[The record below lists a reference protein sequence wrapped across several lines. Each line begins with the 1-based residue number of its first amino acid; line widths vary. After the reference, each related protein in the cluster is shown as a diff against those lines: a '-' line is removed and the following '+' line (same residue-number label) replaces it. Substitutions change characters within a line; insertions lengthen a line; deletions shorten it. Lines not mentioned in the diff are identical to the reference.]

1 MASTHMPAPPLPA
14 NPAEMQRVQ
23 HTRLRRRV
31 LYSMHEEDVR
41 GRLSEAVGPT
51 RAKAWRLTDMTSNP
65 AWYVCSQLAALH
77 REAPEVTPP
86 DGGED
91 VAASISEAGFWQLA
105 QRLQRDTIGLNDM
118 FVRVDIDPDTK
129 EPGYRLVP
137 PDLVEV
143 TASPFAPSQPL
154 AMKEWLQDP
163 DDPGQWVQLVTDPR
177 IALYQALDAG
187 GIDVSARVLKGT
199 FTGDAYP
206 WIVGGK
212 PVLPY
217 VAYHS
222 AETGYA
228 LEPYGGREIFEGS
241 LQLGVYYSFFGHI
254 LRNAAWGQRWILG
267 AEPVGGDLDEDGRR
281 REVIADP
288 ATLLVLRQM
297 EDAAGQPQ
305 VGQFAPPIDPDR
317 ILAAIERYEQRVV
330 EMALSTVGVSR
341 RESDVRSA
349 MSLAVSRE
357 AQREAQRAYEPVFR
371 RSDLR
376 LLRLTS
382 GLMGGPADG
391 WRLQYR
397 GAPRDSIELDAELA
411 RMQGQIAAGL
421 LDKVTAYQQLHPG
434 LTQPEAEAAVKII
447 GETNRRLSDPIEVVT
462 GGAPDVAAPSAVAP
476 TIALTSTDI
485 ASIVT
490 VDEARSAQGLPPI
503 GGADGALTVAEFQAK
518 NAAVIAAAANAT
530 AGTPAPAPAP

>member
-1 MASTHMPAPPLPA
+1 MSTHMLAPPLPA
-14 NPAEMQRVQ
+14 NPVEAQRVE

-31 LYSMHEEDVR
+31 LYSMHEGDVR
-41 GRLSEAVGPT
+41 ARLSEAVGPT
-51 RAKAWRLTDMTSNP
+51 RAQAWKLTDMTSNP

-77 REAPEVTPP
+77 RETPEVTPP

-91 VAASISEAGFWQLA
+91 VAASVSESGFWQLA
-105 QRLQRDTIGLNDM
+105 QRVQRDTIGLNDL
-118 FVRVDIDPDTK
+118 FVRVDIDPETK

-137 PDLVEV
+137 PDLVEII
-143 TASPFAPSQPL
+143 TNPFAPSQPL
-154 AMKEWLQDP
+154 AMKEWIQDP
-163 DDPGQWVQLVTDPR
+163 DNAGQWVQLVTDPR
-177 IALYQALDAG
+177 EALYMALDAE
-187 GIDVSARVLKGT
+187 GIDVSARVLKGD
-199 FTGDAYP
+199 FRGEAYP
-206 WIVGGK
+206 WFVGGK

-217 VAYHS
+217 IGYHA

-228 LEPYGGREIFEGS
+228 LEPYGGREVFEGS

-267 AEPVGGDLDEDGRR
+267 AEPVGGDVDEDGRR
-281 REVIADP
+281 REIVADP

-297 EDAAGQPQ
+297 EDAAGQAQ
-305 VGQFAPPIDPDR
+305 VGQFAPPVDPDR

-371 RSDLR
+371 RSDIR

-382 GLMGGPADG
+382 GLMGGPVDG
-391 WRLQYR
+391 WRIQYK
-397 GAPRDSIELDAELA
+397 GAPRDSIELDAELT

-434 LTQPEAEAAVKII
+434 LLRDEAEAAVKTIT
-447 GETNRRLSDPIEVVT
+447 ETNRRLSGGAIEVVT
-462 GGAPDVAAPSAVAP
+462 GAPAADAPAPSAMP

-490 VDEARSAQGLPPI
+490 VDEARASQGLPPI
-503 GGADGALTVAEFQAK
+503 GGTDGALTVAEFQAK

-530 AGTPAPAPAP
+530 AGTPTPTP